1 MPGKLTWDATG
12 ERYFEMGVSKGVL
25 FVMGSAG
32 TYGEGVAWNG
42 LSTITESPEGAE
54 PSDIWADNIKY
65 ATLRSTE
72 TFSGTIEAYTY
83 PDEFNACNGEAT
95 LVEGATIGQQSRAT
109 FGLCYRTEIGSDTA
123 SDGTAGYKLHF
134 LYGLTASPS
143 EKAYASINDSP
154 EAIAFSWEVSS
165 TPVTVTSISGAKP
178 TSTVVVDSR
187 TADSTK
193 LRELEKMV
201 YGDTATT
208 SKLPTPDEI
217 YTLLNEGT

>member
-1 MPGKLTWDATG
+1 MPGKITWDATG

-42 LSTITESPEGAE
+42 LSTVTESPEGAE
-54 PSDIWADNIKY
+54 PTDIWADNIKY

-154 EAIAFSWEVSS
+154 EAIALSWEVSS
-165 TPVTVTSISGAKP
+165 TPVTVTSIANAKP

-217 YTLLNEGT
+217 YTLLNEGA

>member
-1 MPGKLTWDATG
+1 MPGKITWDATG

-42 LSTITESPEGAE
+42 LSTVTESPEGAE
-54 PSDIWADNIKY
+54 PTDIWADNIKY

-217 YTLLNEGT
+217 YTLLNEGP

>member
-42 LSTITESPEGAE
+42 LSTVTESPEGAE
-54 PSDIWADNIKY
+54 PTDIWADNIKY

-83 PDEFNACNGEAT
+83 PNEFNACNGEAT

-134 LYGLTASPS
+134 LYGLTAAPS

-154 EAIAFSWEVSS
+154 EAIALSWEVSS
-165 TPVTVTSISGAKP
+165 TPVTVTSIANAKP

-217 YTLLNEGT
+217 YTLLNEST

>member
-1 MPGKLTWDATG
+1 MAGKLTWDATG

-42 LSTITESPEGAE
+42 LSTVTESPEGAE

-165 TPVTVTSISGAKP
+165 TPVAVTSIANAKP

-193 LRELEKMV
+193 LGELEKMV

-217 YTLLNEGT
+217 YTLLNEDA

>member
-32 TYGEGVAWNG
+32 TYGAGVAWNG

-95 LVEGATIGQQSRAT
+95 LVEGATMGQQSRAT

-217 YTLLNEGT
+217 YTLLNEST

>member
-54 PSDIWADNIKY
+54 PTDIWADNIKY

-154 EAIAFSWEVSS
+154 EAIALSWDVSS
-165 TPVTVTSISGAKP
+165 TPVTVTSIANAKP

-217 YTLLNEGT
+217 YTLLNEST

>member
-1 MPGKLTWDATG
+1 MPGPLTWDATG

-32 TYGEGVAWNG
+32 TYGAGVAWNG

-95 LVEGATIGQQSRAT
+95 LVEGATMGQQSRAT

-154 EAIAFSWEVSS
+154 EATAFSWEVSS
-165 TPVTVTSISGAKP
+165 TPVTVTSIANAKP

-217 YTLLNEGT
+217 YTLLNEST

>member
-42 LSTITESPEGAE
+42 LSTVTESPEGAE
-54 PSDIWADNIKY
+54 PTDIWADNIKY

-193 LRELEKMV
+193 LRQLEKMV

-217 YTLLNEGT
+217 YTLLNEST

>member
-1 MPGKLTWDATG
+1 MPGPLTWDATG

-32 TYGEGVAWNG
+32 TYGAGVAWNG

-217 YTLLNEGT
+217 YTLLNEST